1 VLGVGFDRGAAL
13 RRLADEHLDVLVVGG
28 GITGAGVAL
37 DAVTRG
43 LRTGLVERHDFA
55 SGTSSRSSKLVHGGL
70 RYLQQGDVRL
80 VRESL
85 AERHR
90 LLRNAPNLVHPLPFV
105 LPVADG
111 GPVPRRLRHAL
122 AAALWTYDLSGGAR
136 IGRLHRRLSTDDL
149 LESFPTLDPE
159 RVRGGFLYWD
169 AQTDDA
175 RLTLAVAR
183 TAAAYG
189 AAVANHVAAVGIGPG
204 SARLR
209 TAEGD
214 DIDVRARVV
223 VNASGVWSDEVR
235 TMEEGAHRPSIR
247 AAKGVH
253 VVVPRSVLGN
263 GAAAVLRVPA
273 DGRSIFV
280 VPFDDHTYIG
290 TTDTDHRGPLDDPRC
305 TDEDA
310 RYLLDALGSW
320 LTTPVGLE
328 QVTARWAGLRPLVA
342 SGSKAR
348 TADLSRRHRVERH
361 ADGMISVTGGKLT
374 TYRRMAV
381 DTVDAV
387 MDALDRRGR
396 SITRDLP
403 LHDDDERV
411 LAAMVQRDPSLG
423 APLIAGLPY
432 LRVAAVHAARAEM
445 ARTLDD
451 VLTRRV
457 PAAWLDAA
465 ASAAAAPDAARLVAP
480 ELGWDTAAMNRQVA
494 RFRATLS
501 P

>member
-1 VLGVGFDRGAAL
+1 VGFDRGTAL
-13 RRLADEHLDVLVVGG
+13 RRLADEHLDLLVVGG

-70 RYLQQGDVRL
+70 RYLQHGDVHL

-105 LPVADG
+105 LPLADTG
-111 GPVPRRLRHAL
+111 GAVPTRLRHAL

-136 IGRLHRRLSTDDL
+136 IGKLHHRLSTDEVL
-149 LESFPTLDPE
+149 GHFPTLDP
-159 RVRGGFLYWD
+159 RRIRGGFLYWD

-189 AAVANHVAAVGIGPG
+189 AAVANHVAAISIGPG
-204 SARLR
+204 RVRLR

-214 DIDVRARVV
+214 DIDVRAKAV
-223 VNASGVWSDEVR
+223 VNAAGVWSDEVR
-235 TMEEGAHRPSIR
+235 TMEEGAHPRSIR

-253 VVVPRSVLGN
+253 IVLPRALLGN
-263 GAAAVLRVPA
+263 DAAAALRVPA

-280 VPFDDHTYIG
+280 VPFDDHTYVG
-290 TTDTDHRGPLDDPRC
+290 TTDTDHHGPLDDPRC
-305 TDEDA
+305 TDDDA

-320 LTTPVGLE
+320 LREPVGLE
-328 QVTARWAGLRPLVA
+328 HVTARWAGLRPLVA
-342 SGSKAR
+342 AASKAR
-348 TADLSRRHRVERH
+348 TADLSRRHQVARH

-374 TYRRMAV
+374 TYRRMAA
-381 DTVDAV
+381 DAVDAA
-387 MDALDRRGR
+387 MDVLDRRGR

-403 LHDDDERV
+403 LHDDDDRV
-411 LAAMVQRDPSLG
+411 LAAMVERDPSLG
-423 APLIAGLPY
+423 EPLIAGLPY
-432 LRVAAVHAARAEM
+432 GRVAAVHAARAEM

-451 VLTRRV
+451 VLARRV
-457 PAAWLDAA
+457 PGAWLDAA
-465 ASAAAAPDAARLVAP
+465 ATAAAAPDAARLVAP
-480 ELGWDTAAMNRQVA
+480 ELGWDTAEVNRQVA
-494 RFRATLS
+494 RFQATLS